1 MKLKLHFYKQNFS
14 ITVNKKIVV
23 ATALLGTL
31 LFNNCGEKA
40 NKDPREKIKTI
51 AGDYLRNVFS
61 LDFDNAR
68 KAGTKNTDELLNLCV
83 TFTSLWDDSTK
94 AEFKRVKT
102 LIKDV
107 QLNADTTTANVTY
120 TESDK
125 PGEQI
130 LHVVKADGK
139 WLVDQS
145 KESISAQSDMP
156 ASSTDEANPDEAMPS
171 LSDDSAKAMLKEALE
186 KSK

>member
-1 MKLKLHFYKQNFS
+1 MPILGYKDINIIALAS
-14 ITVNKKIVV
+14 IIL
-23 ATALLGTL
+23 AS
-31 LFNNCGEKA
+31 CGGSTS
-40 NKDPREKIKTI
+40 KDPRENIKKVS
-51 AGDYLRNVFS
+51 GDYLKNVFS

-68 KAGTKNTDELLNLCV
+68 KAGTKNTDDLLNLCV

-102 LIKDV
+102 QIKEV
-107 QLNADTTTANVTY
+107 QLSADSTTANVTY

-125 PGEQI
+125 PGDQI
-130 LHVVKADGK
+130 LHLVKAENK

-156 ASSTDEANPDEAMPS
+156 ASNTDEAMPANTDEAMPS
-171 LSDDSAKAMLKEALE
+171 LSDDSARAMLKDAL
-186 KSK
+186 KKVQ